1 MRVGL
6 DVGPVS
12 AGVIGKHKF
21 AYDLWGDT
29 VNPASRMESHGVPGR
44 VQVTERAY
52 KRLRHRFAFESRDP
66 IEVKGKGM
74 MRPYLLVGPMMV
86 NRFTAEEPIV
96 ESPNRV

>member
-1 MRVGL
+1 
-6 DVGPVS
+6 
-12 AGVIGKHKF
+12 
-21 AYDLWGDT
+21 
-29 VNPASRMESHGVPGR
+29 
-44 VQVTERAY
+44 VTERAY